1 MAGMAIV
8 GMSCRFPGAV
18 NIDEFW
24 KILMNAEPQFSAVPA
39 NRWDHSVYH
48 RPGDFREPHGVYTDQ
63 VAFLPEA
70 DRFAPAHYGIPPRRA
85 RAMDPQAK
93 LFVDLAREAIQ
104 DAGTTGQQADV
115 GQAFATVRA
124 NFPQMPPV
132 DPAIPG
138 ASSVRAVIALYRPGL
153 VTRCS
158 RSPRPEL
165 ATWS

>member
-1 MAGMAIV
+1 MAIV

-85 RAMDPQAK
+85 RAGQA
-93 LFVDLAREAIQ
+93 RQ
-104 DAGTTGQQADV
+104 AGTQVHEEFVRTLEPAYVLAAD
-115 GQAFATVRA
+115 AFRDDDRTAEEA
-124 NFPQMPPV
+124 E
-132 DPAIPG
+132 IP
-138 ASSVRAVIALYRPGL
+138 S
-153 VTRCS
+153 
-158 RSPRPEL
+158 
-165 ATWS
+165 